1 MDFDKYIND
10 NLLVVTPNNSKL
22 YLLDNNKNLMNI
34 KYMTIEEYKKHYF
47 FSSDVKTISYLMTK
61 YNYNL
66 DICKIILNNLYVI
79 DINKNYSADR
89 LNLLKNI
96 KIDLINNN
104 LLYFDRLFNEYLKN
118 KKVIV
123 YNYDT
128 LEKYEQE
135 MLGTSEFINKPKNKI
150 NSKVVKCNTLED
162 ELTYVCSEIIKLL
175 NKGINLNNIYLSNV
189 YDDDLYTIKEVFKY
203 FNIPINIDMKES
215 LYGTNLVKAYL
226 ESKKL
231 PSFTNRISKKLIE
244 VINSLV
250 LIEDDPNYMDILIDK
265 LKHTYLKP
273 NKLINAVNII
283 DYKDVVLTD
292 NDYLFIIGFNCD
304 LIPKIYKDEDFISDK
319 IKDEVALYKTI
330 DKNIMEKNSVINN
343 LSNVKNLYL
352 SYRLKSNFNNYL
364 PSTIIEDEKLIV
376 EEYDSNKIHNSN
388 IYNKILL
395 GKYLDNYYK
404 YGEINSNLGK
414 LLNNYDIKYNTYDNN
429 FTGIDNN
436 KFIEFINRQL
446 KLSYTSLNTYNN
458 CGFKYYI
465 NYILKLSSNQDTF
478 SMFIGNLF
486 HHMFEV
492 MYKDDFSFTK
502 EWDLYLDDK
511 ELSISELF
519 FLNNIKTKLFDAIE
533 IIKKQELLTTYNEKL
548 CEKEINIKIDKMIDV
563 IFTGKIDKI
572 LYKKNI
578 NDTYYSIIDY
588 KTGNVNT
595 SINNMKYGLDMQL
608 AIYLYL
614 INKSDFFD
622 NPIFTGIYFQRVLFS
637 KYNFLKKKS
646 LDDIKYSNL
655 KLQGYSTDEI
665 NRLVEFDKSYENS
678 ELIKSMKIN
687 KDSSFSKDSKI
698 LSDIDIYNILKY
710 TEEVISKTID
720 KILEGDFSIN
730 PKVIDKTSSCKYCE
744 FSDICFVNNSNLVY
758 LDSVNNLDFLE
769 GDANGK

>member
-1 MDFDKYIND
+1 MDFDKYKND
-10 NLLVVTPNNSKL
+10 NLLIVTPNSSKL
-22 YLLDNNKNLMNI
+22 YLLNNNKNIMNI
-34 KYMTIEEYKKHYF
+34 KYMTIEEYKSHYY
-47 FSSDVKTISYLMTK
+47 FSYDYKAISYLINK

-79 DINKNYSADR
+79 DINKNYSTDK
-89 LNLLKNI
+89 LNLLKDI

-104 LLYFDRLFNEYLKN
+104 LLYFDKLFNDYLKN

-123 YNYDT
+123 YNYET
-128 LEKYEQE
+128 IEKYEKE
-135 MLGTSEFINKPKNKI
+135 MLSNSEFINKEKNKLT
-150 NSKVVKCNTLED
+150 SKVIKCNTLED
-162 ELTYVCSEIIKLL
+162 EIAYVCSKIIELL
-175 NKGINLNNIYLSNV
+175 NNGICINNIYLSNV
-189 YDDDLYTIKEVFKY
+189 YDDDLYTIKKVFKY

-215 LYGTNLVKAYL
+215 LYGTNLVKDYL

-231 PSFTNRISKKLIE
+231 PSFTNRISKKLID

-250 LIEDDPNYMDILIDK
+250 LIEDDPNYRDILIDK
-265 LKHTYLKP
+265 LKHTYIKP
-273 NKLINAVNII
+273 DKLVNAVNII
-283 DYKDVVLTD
+283 DYKDMVLSD
-292 NDYLFIIGFNCD
+292 NDYLFVIGFNSD
-304 LIPKIYKDEDFISDK
+304 LIPRVYKDEDYIKDNM
-319 IKDEVALYKTI
+319 KDEVSLYKTVE
-330 DKNIMEKNSVINN
+330 KNIIEKNSVINN
-343 LSNVKNLYL
+343 LSNIKNLYL
-352 SYRLKSNFNNYL
+352 SYRINSNFNTYL

-376 EEYDSNKIHNSN
+376 EEFDSNKIYNSN
-388 IYNKILL
+388 TYNKILL

-404 YGEINSNLGK
+404 YGEINSNLGS
-414 LLNNYDIKYNTYDNN
+414 LLNNYDIKYNTYDNK
-429 FTGIDNN
+429 FTGISNN
-436 KFIEFINRQL
+436 KFIEFINSLL

-458 CGFKYYI
+458 CGFKYYV
-465 NYILKLSSNQDTF
+465 NYILKLNSSDSTF
-478 SMFIGNLF
+478 SIFIGDLF

-492 MYKDDFSFTK
+492 MYNDNFSFDK
-502 EWDLYLDDK
+502 EWDLYLEDR
-511 ELSISELF
+511 ELSISEVF
-519 FLNNIKTKLFDAIE
+519 FLKDIKNKLFDAIE
-533 IIKKQELLTTYNEKL
+533 IIKKQELLTTYNDKL

-572 LYKKNI
+572 LYKQNI

-588 KTGNVNT
+588 KTGNVST
-595 SINNMKYGLDMQL
+595 SLNNMKYGLDMQL

-614 INKSDFFD
+614 INKSNLFD

-637 KYNFLKKKS
+637 KYNFLKNKS
-646 LDDIKYSNL
+646 LDDIKYNNL
-655 KLQGYSTDEI
+655 KLQGYSTDEV

-698 LSDIDIYNILKY
+698 LSDVDIYNILKY

-758 LDSVNNLDFLE
+758 LDSVSNLDFLE
-769 GDANGK
+769 GDING

>member
-1 MDFDKYIND
+1 MDFDKYKND
-10 NLLVVTPNNSKL
+10 NLLIVTPNSSKL
-22 YLLDNNKNLMNI
+22 YLLNNNKNIMNI
-34 KYMTIEEYKKHYF
+34 KYMTIEEYKSHYY
-47 FSSDVKTISYLMTK
+47 FSYDYKAISYLINK

-79 DINKNYSADR
+79 DINKNYSTDK
-89 LNLLKNI
+89 LNLLKDI

-104 LLYFDRLFNEYLKN
+104 LLYFDKLFNDYLKN

-123 YNYDT
+123 YNYET
-128 LEKYEQE
+128 IEKYEKE
-135 MLGTSEFINKPKNKI
+135 MLSNSEFINKEKNKLT
-150 NSKVVKCNTLED
+150 SKVIKCNTLED
-162 ELTYVCSEIIKLL
+162 EIAYVCSKIIELL
-175 NKGINLNNIYLSNV
+175 NNGICINNIYLSNV
-189 YDDDLYTIKEVFKY
+189 YDDDLYTIKKVFKY

-215 LYGTNLVKAYL
+215 LYGTNLVKDYL
-226 ESKKL
+226 EYKKL
-231 PSFTNRISKKLIE
+231 PSFTNRISKKLID

-250 LIEDDPNYMDILIDK
+250 LIEDDPNYRDILIDK
-265 LKHTYLKP
+265 LKHTYIKP
-273 NKLINAVNII
+273 DKLVNAVNII
-283 DYKDVVLTD
+283 DYKDMVLSD
-292 NDYLFIIGFNCD
+292 NDYLFVIGFNSD
-304 LIPKIYKDEDFISDK
+304 LIPRVYKDEDYIKDNM
-319 IKDEVALYKTI
+319 KDEVSLYKTVE
-330 DKNIMEKNSVINN
+330 KNIIEKNSVINN
-343 LSNVKNLYL
+343 LSNIKNLYL
-352 SYRLKSNFNNYL
+352 SYRINSNFNTYL

-376 EEYDSNKIHNSN
+376 EEFDSNKIYNSN
-388 IYNKILL
+388 TYNKILL

-404 YGEINSNLGK
+404 YGEINSNLGS
-414 LLNNYDIKYNTYDNN
+414 LLNNYDIKYNTYDNK
-429 FTGIDNN
+429 FTGISNN
-436 KFIEFINRQL
+436 KFIEFINSLL

-458 CGFKYYI
+458 CGFKYYV
-465 NYILKLSSNQDTF
+465 NYILKLNSSDSTF
-478 SMFIGNLF
+478 SIFIGNLF

-492 MYKDDFSFTK
+492 MYNDNFSFDK
-502 EWDLYLDDK
+502 EWDLYLEDK
-511 ELSISELF
+511 ELSISEVF
-519 FLNNIKTKLFDAIE
+519 FLKDIKNKLFDAIE
-533 IIKKQELLTTYNEKL
+533 IIKKQELLTTYNDKL

-588 KTGNVNT
+588 KTGNVST
-595 SINNMKYGLDMQL
+595 SLNNMKYGLDMQL

-614 INKSDFFD
+614 INKSNLFD

-637 KYNFLKKKS
+637 KYNFLKNKS
-646 LDDIKYSNL
+646 LDDIKYNNL
-655 KLQGYSTDEI
+655 KLQGYSTDEV

-698 LSDIDIYNILKY
+698 LSDVDIYNILKY

-758 LDSVNNLDFLE
+758 LDSVSNLDFLE
-769 GDANGK
+769 GDISGK